1 MFIEQLFLKM
11 TKGLI
16 SVIFRGPIHLSKRT
30 KIGEGE
36 NKSAHE
42 GGNELGES
50 RIIKR
55 GKEEIGE
62 ARV

>member
-1 MFIEQLFLKM
+1 MA
-11 TKGLI
+11 KGLI
-16 SVIFRGPIHLSKRT
+16 SVIFRAPIIHLSKRT